1 MPGRAN
7 RNAFKLSERYAGE
20 SQGSRAAPSADEPSA
35 PDADARGVLDVGYC
49 LSRVAAG
56 VSLWV
61 PNRTRQMTSC
71 APVVTAEERF
81 LLSVSYV

>member
-35 PDADARGVLDVGYC
+35 PDADARGVLDVGYR

-56 VSLWV
+56 VSLGQPYPADDKV
-61 PNRTRQMTSC
+61 GPG
-71 APVVTAEERF
+71 VTAEERF
-81 LLSVSYV
+81 SLSVSYV